1 MENISIFGMIE
12 NAESTNIE
20 NQSRILKAEEYKKY
34 IDNHIKNV
42 IRSYNNLIAND
53 WINTPYNRDI
63 KQELAALRNK
73 IINHD
78 ASKYSDA
85 EFDAFRAYL
94 YPINDEEKE
103 NAKEDFEVAK
113 KHHYKV
119 NDHHP
124 EHWIDKN
131 GIPQDMPLICILE
144 LICDWDAM
152 GYNTTKGYSSSAMDF
167 WKKTRNTRWKDLM
180 TEKTII
186 TIDRLMKLMYYNE
199 D

>member
-1 MENISIFGMIE
+1 MDKLSIFGITE
-12 NAESTNIE
+12 VELPSNSDNELKIA
-20 NQSRILKAEEYKKY
+20 KAEEYKQY
-34 IDNHIKNV
+34 IDNHIKN
-42 IRSYNNLIAND
+42 IIKSYNNLISNN
-53 WINTPYNRDI
+53 WINNPYNRDI
-63 KQELAALRNK
+63 KKELAALRTK

-78 ASKYSDA
+78 ASKYSDE

-103 NAKEDFEVAK
+103 NALEDFEIAK

-124 EHWIDKN
+124 EHWIDEN

-152 GYNTTKGYSSSAMDF
+152 GHNITKGYSSSVVDF
-167 WKKTRNTRWKDLM
+167 WNKTKDTRWKSIM
-180 TEKTII
+180 TNN
-186 TIDRLMKLMYYNE
+186 TIDTINRLIKLIYYKE
-199 D
+199 